1 MLRDIVEKLIREELT
16 GELSPQP
23 DPINGGYKIVI
34 GRSGFVW
41 AGDVTR
47 EGNYIVA
54 RNAVN
59 IRQWGT
65 TRGLGELAESGA
77 TSKTKADAVGT
88 VRLHEL
94 AVVAMLDAKERINA
108 TT

>member
-1 MLRDIVEKLIREELT
+1 MIKDIVENMIREELT
-16 GELSPQP
+16 GSSPTP
-23 DPINGGYKIVI
+23 TSINGGYKIVI
-34 GRSGFVW
+34 GQRGFVW
-41 AGDVTR
+41 AGDVTL

-59 IRQWGT
+59 IRRWGT

-77 TSKTKADAVGT
+77 TAETTADPVGT

-108 TT
+108 TA